1 MRKMQVLPFTEEDR
15 ESLERWRTA
24 FTDATLELSHDYT
37 SPQVETAV
45 VHTESGEIVLSL
57 TGTFLAGLGPL
68 IRNPNATR
76 LEIME
81 ALFLAEAA
89 LTYKAVGAGAVDAS
103 ICVPNHMTDYIKTLT
118 KLGYEVVATNCT
130 ILSRVLQ
137 HDKPLAE
144 PLAESVK
151 AGS

>member
-15 ESLERWRTA
+15 ESLERWRTS
-24 FTDATLELSHDYT
+24 FPDATLELSHDYT

-45 VHTESGEIVLSL
+45 VHAENGEIVLAL

-76 LEIME
+76 LEIIE

-89 LTYKAVGAGAVDAS
+89 LTYKAVQAGAADAS
-103 ICVPNHMTDYIKTLT
+103 ICVPNHMPEYIKTLQ
-118 KLGYEVVATNCT
+118 KLGYEIVATNCT

-137 HDKPLAE
+137 HDKPQPHAE
-144 PLAESVK
+144 TAKV
-151 AGS
+151 GS